1 MTKAEYFMSSAL
13 PEPRSRLLNTMTTTV
28 IITSHNRMF
37 FAMSFTKGF
46 LFLAF
51 DTTLIEDLK
60 IENGAN
66 RAIVHTK
73 RHCF

>member
-1 MTKAEYFMSSAL
+1 
-13 PEPRSRLLNTMTTTV
+13 
-28 IITSHNRMF
+28 MF